1 MIFNFRYIE
10 KDYDYVYPES
20 IVSLEN
26 IPIENVEMFRYLG
39 DEVKYDE
46 PSTGD
51 AEIDLRINIAQAKF
65 YEIIKKLTNF
75 KIHLSTRV
83 MIFNSL
89 VRSRLTYSC
98 QTWNLSEVQMQ
109 RINSI
114 YISMLRKLVR
124 NGCKRDEQF
133 RNVMTNH
140 EILQR
145 CKTSDIQSFVLKQQ
159 TSYLGHLARQPNTSL
174 TKRLLFNDNK
184 RTKQGRPME
193 SLEDKVIKKLNVTKD
208 QFYKDALKK
217 KGGHDHTSIDRRQSS
232 Q

>member
-1 MIFNFRYIE
+1 
-10 KDYDYVYPES
+10 
-20 IVSLEN
+20 
-26 IPIENVEMFRYLG
+26 
-39 DEVKYDE
+39 
-46 PSTGD
+46 
-51 AEIDLRINIAQAKF
+51 
-65 YEIIKKLTNF
+65 
-75 KIHLSTRV
+75 
-83 MIFNSL
+83 
-89 VRSRLTYSC
+89 
-98 QTWNLSEVQMQ
+98 
-109 RINSI
+109 
-114 YISMLRKLVR
+114 MLRKLVR

-184 RTKQGRPME
+184 RNKRTKQGRPME